1 MIWDVLYN
9 RSMKNP
15 PYIVPDIVP
24 ATTAQAATTVDIA
37 KSHEPINWE
46 LAYQRRE
53 LMEATGNTTI

>member
-9 RSMKNP
+9 RYIKNL

-24 ATTAQAATTVDIA
+24 ATTAQATTTLDIA
-37 KSHEPINWE
+37 KSPESINWE